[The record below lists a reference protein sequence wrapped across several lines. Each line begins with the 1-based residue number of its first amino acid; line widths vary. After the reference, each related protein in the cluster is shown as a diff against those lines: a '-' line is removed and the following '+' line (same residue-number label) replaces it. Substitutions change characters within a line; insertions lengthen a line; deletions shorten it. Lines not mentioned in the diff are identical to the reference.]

1 MILYIDTAFEK
12 TILAVKKDGKIYEEK
27 INENSNISQILI
39 KKTDNLLKNIN
50 ANKTDIKLIGF
61 NKGPGNFTS
70 LRVSLAYI
78 KAIGFYLNI
87 PIVALNSF
95 QILALSKLNS
105 DNNFPYIVAIDARMN
120 EIYWTKYNGDQIFLD
135 KQSYELSSSNDLY
148 KKLIKLKYKNI
159 NLIKNKSEILNDCDK
174 TNISI
179 STSVC
184 DIQDINLGKIFSSIE
199 NLYTNNFNESIDKVN
214 LLYIRDNV
222 AHKKNE

>member
-1 MILYIDTAFEK
+1 
-12 TILAVKKDGKIYEEK
+12 
-27 INENSNISQILI
+27 
-39 KKTDNLLKNIN
+39 
-50 ANKTDIKLIGF
+50 
-61 NKGPGNFTS
+61 
-70 LRVSLAYI
+70 
-78 KAIGFYLNI
+78 
-87 PIVALNSF
+87 
-95 QILALSKLNS
+95 
-105 DNNFPYIVAIDARMN
+105 PYIVAIDARMN
-120 EIYWTKYNGDQIFLD
+120 EIYWTKYNGDQIFPD

-179 STSVC
+179 SASVC
-184 DIQDINLGKIFSSIE
+184 DIQDINLEKIFSSIE